1 MRETQIGPVL
11 ERHSKGAAAK
21 FFENKLLPV
30 SDCAPWITF
39 RFPSN
44 SMIPVD
50 REGEG
55 GGSVLIG
62 NPPKIDLRFTSTKKK
77 RPEGRFFLG

>member
-11 ERHSKGAAAK
+11 KRGSEGRAAK
-21 FFENKLLPV
+21 FFENKILPV

-44 SMIPVD
+44 SMIRVD

-55 GGSVLIG
+55 
-62 NPPKIDLRFTSTKKK
+62 
-77 RPEGRFFLG
+77 EGVY